1 MASAS
6 CRNKS
11 INILKILLQEV
22 RRVGVRVKD
31 LAGYCERRASL
42 HVLWVV
48 FIRSEGRGVSWPDF
62 YLLTRLADQSLFIAI
77 C

>member
-22 RRVGVRVKD
+22 RRVGVEGERFCWFIVRVEQFYIFYGLVLSGVK
-31 LAGYCERRASL
+31 AGTSHSL
-42 HVLWVV
+42 I
-48 FIRSEGRGVSWPDF
+48 FIS
-62 YLLTRLADQSLFIAI
+62 
-77 C
+77 